1 MLSKQP
7 FFDLLRQ
14 GSGTLLRRTMP
25 QLLGVRIA
33 RKRSRNQPF
42 DVVKLADHFQQLVA
56 SEWKFSAMSSAF
68 RFTCAQQ
75 LTSRNGPAPA
85 QVVVHHVTVR
95 DNRPLIVAQ
104 DPMAILF

>member
-14 GSGTLLRRTMP
+14 GSGTLLAQTMP

-42 DVVKLADHFQQLVA
+42 DVVKLAG
-56 SEWKFSAMSSAF
+56 SFSAARRKRVGSSPRCHPLF
-68 RFTCAQQ
+68 V
-75 LTSRNGPAPA
+75 S
-85 QVVVHHVTVR
+85 HV
-95 DNRPLIVAQ
+95 PSS
-104 DPMAILF
+104 